1 MKKQRHWLDFAEYA
15 SLVGLGVGSVASFV
29 SSQVLYTSAPLSLLV
44 LLNLA
49 NRRRFEHLT
58 EQNTAIAI
66 TDIDRKLSKNIE
78 LLNQQVLSLPTVEAM
93 GSLKKTLLN
102 KNREVLDELS
112 TDINKIKQ
120 EVLERFSVLD
130 RQNLGSVRQEL
141 IHIQGQYSQ
150 LNDAVSHLN
159 TQLSQLSNSKRL
171 DEVESTI
178 AKLKANTLQLRDNL
192 QSLADQTR
200 PTLTSLQDQINHLNR
215 QFQKLPPPFD
225 ATALRQ
231 EVTELIRVV
240 ADLVPKRD
248 WHNLQAEI
256 KALQQQ
262 QEARTQSEEALRY
275 KLQELNQQLQKR
287 PEKSSLTALQNQI
300 NHLDR
305 QIKKLPPP
313 FDSTSLKREI
323 AQLVKAVGDLVPK
336 RDWGALTAQIK
347 ALQQQQ
353 EFQKQFETTLRQE
366 LQELSQQFQTLS
378 TLSTTELSAAPIR
391 PSEPSFPLTP
401 IAPTTELTLELPV
414 DNTTAHPPGDFQ
426 GRIETVLNRE
436 LQAIAQQLRE
446 LPSGS
451 QLQAQIEATVEREL
465 EEVNEQLQAF
475 PASPHY
481 QLVFD
486 FKSSQSTGYRA
497 SSNRAALE
505 HALDVTQERLILILP
520 WSNQCPLDQVLL
532 HKLEAFLQRGRRL
545 DVGWCHQAN
554 RDEERLLST
563 INHRWSIHPIQKE
576 LQSTLQKLLQL
587 KRTYPQHFQFKVL
600 GTSGNFLVSDQAF
613 AVMGID
619 EALVSTNSLPE
630 MELKLWTDDP
640 EVIQQCITQFDHP
653 VPNPNDITAYW
664 NQAVTRYDLG
674 DREGAI
680 ADFNQVLSINPNDA
694 IAYNYRGLARYDQ
707 GDVTGAIADFNRSLH
722 LNPHQVAAYCNRG
735 FIRSEQGDQLG
746 AISDFSL
753 AIEKQPT
760 SAIAYFYRGIA
771 DQKYNDPLA
780 AATDFGEAIR
790 LMPDS
795 PMSYYHRG
803 QAYQKLE
810 NLRGAIADFEI
821 AARLFTERGNAT
833 NAQKASKSAAK
844 LKRLLSQQPA
854 NLQPDI
860 VLSTSTPPITNVE
873 TTLEPRES
881 VPSENGFFSPA
892 GVFEPANPNDVIR
905 ETNGHGAALLEP
917 TNITLEPSS
926 QEESAPAANVAPNT
940 APVVVNPLFLV
951 DMDDDAV
958 TEILNPPQLP
968 LPIRQEEPSLPPIAV
983 ESGESEPDGTEPI
996 GSEAIQIESIAIAPT
1011 TESDLVEPPEQ
1022 QNPLT
1027 AVETEVTQS
1036 SAPTE
1041 AIADNNANAPI
1052 TDLFDD
1058 ETDFLA
1064 QLAEHLD
1071 AQPVVD
1077 APIYQGI
1084 ETLSNFFYDAE
1095 PKQEGMSNGT
1105 ASLSES
1111 QPTGGSN
1118 QPDEETTLSR
1128 PDQETLAEF
1137 SNRFFS

>member
-49 NRRRFEHLT
+49 NRRRFEQLA
-58 EQNTAIAI
+58 EQNTAIAV

-120 EVLERFSVLD
+120 EVSERFTLLD
-130 RQNLGSVRQEL
+130 RQNLGSVRQDL
-141 IHIQGQYSQ
+141 AHIQGQYSQ
-150 LNDAVSHLN
+150 LNDAVTQLN
-159 TQLSQLSNSKRL
+159 TQLSQLSTSRRL
-171 DEVESTI
+171 DEVEGAIVKIKTN
-178 AKLKANTLQLRDNL
+178 ALQLRDNL
-192 QSLADQTR
+192 QTLADQTR

-225 ATALRQ
+225 ATALKQ

-248 WHNLQAEI
+248 WHNLQTEI
-256 KALQQQ
+256 RALQQQ
-262 QEARTQSEEALRY
+262 QESRNQSEESLRY

-323 AQLVKAVGDLVPK
+323 AQLVKAVGELVPK

-347 ALQQQQ
+347 SLQQQQ

-366 LQELSQQFQTLS
+366 LQELSRQFQTLS
-378 TLSTTELSAAPIR
+378 TVSTGDRPEIPIR
-391 PSEPSFPLTP
+391 SLDQPPSTEPLITAVEQEHHELPTETP
-401 IAPTTELTLELPV
+401 IA
-414 DNTTAHPPGDFQ
+414 HPQVEFQ
-426 GRIETVLNRE
+426 YRVETVLNQE

-465 EEVNEQLQAF
+465 QEVNEQLLAF
-475 PASPHY
+475 PNNPHY

-486 FKSSQSTGYRA
+486 FKAAQSTGTKPN
-497 SSNRAALE
+497 SSRAALE
-505 HALDVTQERLILILP
+505 QALDVTQERLILVLP
-520 WSNQCPLDQVLL
+520 WSSQCPLDQILL
-532 HKLEAFLQRGRRL
+532 NKLEAFLQRGRRL
-545 DVGWCHQAN
+545 DVGWCHQAS

-563 INHRWSIHPIQKE
+563 INHRWSINPIQKE

-587 KRTYPQHFQFKVL
+587 KRTYSQHFQFKVL

-613 AVMGID
+613 AIMAID

-630 MELKLWTDDP
+630 MELKLWTDDAD
-640 EVIQQCITQFDHP
+640 VIQQCMAQFDHP
-653 VPNPNDITAYW
+653 VPNLNDITAYW

-680 ADFNQVLSINPNDA
+680 ADFSQVLSINPDDA
-694 IAYNYRGLARYDQ
+694 IAYNYRGLARYDN
-707 GDVTGAIADFNRSLH
+707 GDPAGAIADFNRSLH

-780 AATDFGEAIR
+780 AATDFGEVIR

-821 AARLFTERGNAT
+821 AARLFTERGNTT
-833 NAQKASKSAAK
+833 NAQKAAKSVAK
-844 LKRLLSQQPA
+844 LKRVLSQQSVA
-854 NLQPDI
+854 QPDM
-860 VLSTSTPPITNVE
+860 VLPTSSPPSTPLE
-873 TTLEPRES
+873 TIPPVRET
-881 VPSENGFFSPA
+881 VPPENGFFLSA
-892 GVFEPANPNDVIR
+892 GTIEPANPNTIKSA
-905 ETNGHGAALLEP
+905 TNGHGSAAIEAVDLS
-917 TNITLEPSS
+917 LEPSS
-926 QEESAPAANVAPNT
+926 QEDAEPPTSNSVDS
-940 APVVVNPLFLV
+940 VNPLAQGI
-951 DMDDDAV
+951 MDADAV
-958 TEILNPPQLP
+958 TEVLNPPPPLP
-968 LPIRQEEPSLPPIAV
+968 LVEQDKALLSAEEVPAVDLSLPTSAKTD
-983 ESGESEPDGTEPI
+983 EDDLLAGFETEASEIEVPEIEVPEIEVSEIEVSEI
-996 GSEAIQIESIAIAPT
+996 GVLETGAIASVNT
-1011 TESDLVEPPEQ
+1011 SPEVD
-1022 QNPLT
+1022 NP
-1027 AVETEVTQS
+1027 
-1036 SAPTE
+1036 
-1041 AIADNNANAPI
+1041 
-1052 TDLFDD
+1052 FD
-1058 ETDFLA
+1058 EQTNFLIE
-1064 QLAEHLD
+1064 LAEHLD

-1084 ETLSNFFYDAE
+1084 ETLSKFFYDAE
-1095 PKQEGMSNGT
+1095 PKMEIPST
-1105 ASLSES
+1105 PATTS
-1111 QPTGGSN
+1111 QKRQKLIKGDR
-1118 QPDEETTLSR
+1118 PDEETLADFSSR
-1128 PDQETLAEF
+1128 FQGEGL
-1137 SNRFFS
+1137 